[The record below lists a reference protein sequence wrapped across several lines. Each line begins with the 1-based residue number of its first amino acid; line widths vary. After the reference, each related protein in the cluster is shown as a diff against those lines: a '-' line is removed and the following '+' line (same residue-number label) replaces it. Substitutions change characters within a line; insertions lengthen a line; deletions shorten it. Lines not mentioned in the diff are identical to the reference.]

1 MTYDFPR
8 VADSGLR
15 GRREAAFAFCGALH
29 LAPGG
34 VYASVQRVQ
43 SVQNCNTYLDI
54 SIVPAW
60 VEAVS
65 RRFAFLRD
73 LSDEERRWARHS
85 RADEWEVRQAI
96 VGLGTSSAEDSLRT
110 DS

>member
-1 MTYDFPR
+1 MSERPFDEAL
-8 VADSGLR
+8 V
-15 GRREAAFAFCGALH
+15 RRLLVLKVWTDVIG
-29 LAPGG
+29 
-34 VYASVQRVQ
+34 
-43 SVQNCNTYLDI
+43 YLTTPVD
-54 SIVPAW
+54 VPAW

-73 LSDEERRWARHS
+73 LSDEERRWARYS
-85 RADEWEVRQAI
+85 RADEWEVQQAI